1 MGNQEAERRRATVW
15 MADLMTAG
23 VGAEEGRVASASEE
37 ICILAQFGTQDKD
50 QNWVLRVVY
59 LMKRGFHRVLKG
71 KPWWGIVS
79 LTQVLLCLPH
89 KDGMSL
95 K

>member
-1 MGNQEAERRRATVW
+1 MYLVCELRWKSWKQE
-15 MADLMTAG
+15 

-59 LMKRGFHRVLKG
+59 LISQSPER
-71 KPWWGIVS
+71 
-79 LTQVLLCLPH
+79 
-89 KDGMSL
+89 
-95 K
+95 

>member
-1 MGNQEAERRRATVW
+1 MYLVCELRWKSWKLE
-15 MADLMTAG
+15 